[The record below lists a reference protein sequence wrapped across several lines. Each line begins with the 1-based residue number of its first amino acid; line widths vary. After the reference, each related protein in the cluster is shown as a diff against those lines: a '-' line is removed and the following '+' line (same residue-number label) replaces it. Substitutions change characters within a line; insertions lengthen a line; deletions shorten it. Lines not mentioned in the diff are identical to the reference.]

1 MPLPHPQCL
10 AEFNIIWICMHP
22 SRPVVCSIGQQ
33 DGCLVCFYRAL
44 SLHLVDA
51 CPLQLHITLNRLSI
65 ATLEV
70 FSSSFYSCAPPRFSL
85 LATFCMRPITSRP
98 EVFEPPSLRRSL
110 LTARPYF
117 FHPRPPPPPPP
128 SELALLK
135 GGTHIPQSLDS
146 SPSFTVSFCLSALV
160 FHFF

>member
-10 AEFNIIWICMHP
+10 VEFNIIWICMHP
-22 SRPVVCSIGQQ
+22 SRPVVYSIGQQ

-51 CPLQLHITLNRLSI
+51 CPLQLHITLNQLSI
-65 ATLEV
+65 ATFEALP
-70 FSSSFYSCAPPRFSL
+70 FLLLRASSFLSPCHLLHAPNHVSPRSFRTSLASPQVADGPSILLAPPS
-85 LATFCMRPITSRP
+85 
-98 EVFEPPSLRRSL
+98 
-110 LTARPYF
+110 
-117 FHPRPPPPPPP
+117 PPPLRTCA
-128 SELALLK
+128 SK
-135 GGTHIPQSLDS
+135 GWHAQFPQILDS